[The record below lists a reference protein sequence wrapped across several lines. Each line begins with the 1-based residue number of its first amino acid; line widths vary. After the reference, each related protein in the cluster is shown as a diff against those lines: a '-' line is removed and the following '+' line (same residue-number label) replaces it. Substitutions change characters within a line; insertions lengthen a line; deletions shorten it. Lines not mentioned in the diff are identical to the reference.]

1 MFIFEP
7 MSIPAVILVKPKLMG
22 DSRGFLI
29 DSYRHSVFADN
40 GITDVFVQD
49 NLSHSRQHV
58 LRGLHYQVPPKAHAK
73 LISVP
78 YGKILDIAVDLRRD
92 SPYYSQWVGTEL
104 SEENRHQLY
113 IPVGFAH
120 GFLVL
125 SEEATITYKIS
136 AEYAPECEAGIRWDD
151 PTIGIE
157 WGIDNPVLSQ
167 RDPIQPSLGDAKHP
181 FSYTVSK

>member
-1 MFIFEP
+1 M
-7 MSIPAVILVKPKLMG
+7 VKPKLIG

-29 DSYRHSVFADN
+29 ESYRHSVFAAN
-40 GITDVFVQD
+40 GITEVFVQD

-58 LRGLHYQVPPKAHAK
+58 LRGLHYQVSPKAHAK
-73 LISVP
+73 LVSVLH
-78 YGKILDIAVDLRRD
+78 GKILDIAVDLRRG

-125 SEEATITYKIS
+125 SKEATITYKLS
-136 AEYAPECEAGIRWDD
+136 AEYAPECEAGIRWND
-151 PTIGIE
+151 PTIGIQ
-157 WGIDNPVLSQ
+157 WGIDTPILSQ
-167 RDPIQPSLGDAKHP
+167 KDQIQPSFIDAQQAFFHK
-181 FSYTVSK
+181 VSA